1 MQNCLANI
9 HVFSMNVSA
18 GTSHFPHEL
27 NEILKGVNFVFI
39 IKTVKTEKELDMFRL
54 WTNQRQLLNELVSLK
69 FFDYGISQ
77 DITMPFQ
84 TFILIVAFM
93 IMSFLLLFI
102 LICFITRRALYN
114 CCKNL
119 KRICFEEVEDVESKD
134 AENEFSDVEN
144 FESRNSYKHYDSEF
158 GFSEDERDDGFD
170 EYFQKAKNHQRSDF
184 DMRISI

>member
-18 GTSHFPHEL
+18 GTSHFPYEL

-39 IKTVKTEKELDMFRL
+39 IKAVKTEKELDMFRL

-84 TFILIVAFM
+84 TFILIVVFM
-93 IMSFLLLFI
+93 IMSILLLFI
-102 LICFITRRALYN
+102 LICFITRKLLYN
-114 CCKNL
+114 CCKKL
-119 KRICFEEVEDVESKD
+119 KRICFEEVEDETVESKD
-134 AENEFSDVEN
+134 AENDFSDVE
-144 FESRNSYKHYDSEF
+144 SLNSYKHYDSEF
-158 GFSEDERDDGFD
+158 GFSEDERF
-170 EYFQKAKNHQRSDF
+170 
-184 DMRISI
+184 